1 MIKIRILKWIR
12 DKNKT
17 NKLRNNFIRGIIK
30 VIRIDEN
37 EIEGLWWFEYVQ
49 TKVEK
54 SERRR
59 VKKIHFRRTV
69 HGYNLIQMIWEEYV

>member
-1 MIKIRILKWIR
+1 M
-12 DKNKT
+12 
-17 NKLRNNFIRGIIK
+17 
-30 VIRIDEN
+30 IRIDEN

-69 HGYNLIQMIWEEYV
+69 HGYNLIQMI